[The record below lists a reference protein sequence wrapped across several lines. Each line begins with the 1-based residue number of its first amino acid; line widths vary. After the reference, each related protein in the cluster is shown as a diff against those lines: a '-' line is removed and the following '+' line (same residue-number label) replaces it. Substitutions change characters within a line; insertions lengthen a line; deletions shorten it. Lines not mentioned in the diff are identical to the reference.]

1 MILTTVG
8 QLLLAAAP
16 AASTGYGWRPF
27 LTPMPV
33 WDYWFWLL
41 LPLALGVAVA
51 YKTTKCASAATIPRE
66 AALLAVWIV
75 GGLIAAAA
83 AVAIVA
89 HYA

>member
-1 MILTTVG
+1 MSTFWILA
-8 QLLLAAAP
+8 QNAAVTGT
-16 AASTGYGWRPF
+16 AADAGWHPF

-51 YKTTKCASAATIPRE
+51 YKTTKCASVTTIPRE
-66 AALLAVWIV
+66 AAFLAIWIV

-83 AVAIVA
+83 GVAIVA
-89 HYA
+89 HLS